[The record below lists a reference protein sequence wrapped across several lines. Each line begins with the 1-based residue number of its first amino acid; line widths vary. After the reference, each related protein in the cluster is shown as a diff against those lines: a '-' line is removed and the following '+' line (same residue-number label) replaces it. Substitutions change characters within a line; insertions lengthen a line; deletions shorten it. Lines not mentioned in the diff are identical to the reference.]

1 MKAVRLS
8 VSVLCAVL
16 MALVLTLLGV
26 AISISRTALNSDF
39 VIGQLIDVPVEDFF
53 AAEARKQ
60 VPAGG
65 EFLFPLIDQAARD
78 LEPWA
83 RDQAAAVVRAAEEY
97 LHGDGA
103 FSATISFVEAKRYL
117 ETHLLDALVQAG
129 LPVDRLPENQL
140 RSLIAQI
147 MAQVDAII
155 PDTFKI
161 TEAFLDADTLSSLRT
176 ARTWA
181 GYVDTSL
188 WLLPL
193 LALLLL
199 LVIAWAQ
206 EWRARGVARFV
217 GVAMVLA
224 AIGTV
229 VARAVALARLPTLV
243 PSSMPPQLS
252 AIVPGVVE
260 QCTGPMLP
268 YALMVALVGIGLLLL
283 SFLLKPT
290 PAVSA

>member
-1 MKAVRLS
+1 MNAVRLS
-8 VSVLCAVL
+8 VSVVCALV
-16 MALVLTLLGV
+16 MAIVLTLLGV
-26 AISISRTALNSDF
+26 AISLSRTALDSDF
-39 VIGQLIDVPVEDFF
+39 VIGQLVDVPVEDIF

-65 EFLFPLIDQAARD
+65 EFLFPLIDQAAKD

-83 RDQAAAVVRAAEEY
+83 RDQAAAVVRAAEDY
-97 LHGDGA
+97 LDGDGA

-147 MAQVDAII
+147 MAQVDAIT
-155 PDTFKI
+155 PDTFEI
-161 TEAFLDADTLSSLRT
+161 TESFLDADTLSSLRT

-199 LVIAWAQ
+199 LAIAWAQ

-217 GVAMVLA
+217 GLALVLA

-229 VARAVALARLPTLV
+229 IARSVALARLPHLV
-243 PSSMPPQLS
+243 PSYVPPQLS
-252 AIVPGVVE
+252 EIVPGVVE

-268 YALMVALVGIGLLLL
+268 YALMVALLGIGLLLL
-283 SFLLKPT
+283 SFLLKPGPT
-290 PAVSA
+290 VNA

>member
-1 MKAVRLS
+1 MNAVRLT
-8 VSVLCAVL
+8 VSLLCAVM
-16 MALVLTLLGV
+16 MALALTLLGV
-26 AISISRTALNSDF
+26 AISISRTALDSDF
-39 VIGQLIDVPVEDFF
+39 VIGQLTDVPVEDFF

-65 EFLFPLIDQAARD
+65 EFLFPLIDQAAKD

-83 RDQAAAVVRAAEEY
+83 RDQTAAVVRAAEEY
-97 LHGDGA
+97 LHGDDA
-103 FSATISFVEAKRYL
+103 FSATISFVEAKDYL

-129 LPVDRLPENQL
+129 LPVDRVPEGQL

-155 PDTFKI
+155 PDRFEI
-161 TEAFLDADTLSSLRT
+161 TEAFLDTDTLSSLRT

-181 GYVDTSL
+181 GYVDASL

-199 LVIAWAQ
+199 LAIAWTQ
-206 EWRARGVARFV
+206 EWRVRGVARFV
-217 GVAMVLA
+217 GLATVLA

-229 VARAVALARLPTLV
+229 VARSVALARLPSLV
-243 PSSMPPQLS
+243 PSSVPPQLS
-252 AIVPGVVE
+252 VIVPDVIE

-268 YALMVALVGIGLLLL
+268 YALMVALLGIGLLLL
-283 SFLLKPT
+283 SFLLKPVT
-290 PAVSA
+290 RP